1 MTILLIEDDAVEVL
15 KFNRSLVKLGETHE
29 LLEAYNGEIALDLL
43 AKNSQ
48 IDLILL
54 DLNMPKMNGFEFL
67 KQLRA
72 HTDLKYLPTVVLT
85 TSINRSDLKQTYS
98 IGVAG
103 YLVKPLKYDDYV
115 LKIATLLNYWK
126 QNELVKGLIN

>member
-1 MTILLIEDDAVEVL
+1 MTILLIEDDAVEIL
-15 KFNRSLVKLGETHE
+15 KFNRSLVKLGEAHE
-29 LLEAYNGEIALDLL
+29 LIEAHNGEIALGLL
-43 AKNSQ
+43 AEKSQ

-72 HTDLKYLPTVVLT
+72 HTDLKYIPTVVLT
-85 TSINRSDLKQTYS
+85 TSINRLDLKQAYS

-115 LKIATLLNYWK
+115 LKIAALLNYWK
-126 QNELVKGLIN
+126 QNELV

>member
-1 MTILLIEDDAVEVL
+1 MTILLIEDDAVEIL
-15 KFNRSLVKLGETHE
+15 KFNRSLVKLGEAHE
-29 LLEAYNGEIALDLL
+29 LIEAHNGEIALGLL
-43 AKNSQ
+43 AENSK

-85 TSINRSDLKQTYS
+85 TSINRSDLKQAYS

-126 QNELVKGLIN
+126 QNELVKGTH

>member
-1 MTILLIEDDAVEVL
+1 MTILLIEDDAVEIL
-15 KFNRSLVKLGETHE
+15 KFNRSLVKLGEVHE
-29 LLEAYNGEIALDLL
+29 LIEAHNGEIALGLL
-43 AKNSQ
+43 AENSQ

-72 HTDLKYLPTVVLT
+72 HTDLKYIPTVVLT
-85 TSINRSDLKQTYS
+85 TSINRSDLKQAYS

-115 LKIATLLNYWK
+115 LKITALLNYWK
-126 QNELVKGLIN
+126 QNELV

>member
-1 MTILLIEDDAVEVL
+1 MTILLIEDDAVEIL
-15 KFNRSLVKLGETHE
+15 KFNRSLVKLRETHE
-29 LLEAYNGEIALDLL
+29 LIEAHNGEIALDLL

-72 HTDLKYLPTVVLT
+72 HTDLKHLHTVVLT
-85 TSINRSDLKQTYS
+85 TSINRSDLKQAYS

-126 QNELVKGLIN
+126 QNELVKGPN

>member
-1 MTILLIEDDAVEVL
+1 MTILLIEDDTVEIL
-15 KFNRSLVKLGETHE
+15 KFNRSLVKLGEAHE
-29 LLEAYNGEIALDLL
+29 LIEAHNGEIALDLL
-43 AKNSQ
+43 AENSQ

-72 HTDLKYLPTVVLT
+72 HTDLKYIPTVVLT
-85 TSINRSDLKQTYS
+85 TSINRSDLKQAYS

-115 LKIATLLNYWK
+115 LKIAALLNYWK
-126 QNELVKGLIN
+126 QNELVKGPQ

>member
-1 MTILLIEDDAVEVL
+1 MTILLIEDDAVEIL
-15 KFNRSLVKLGETHE
+15 KFNRCLVKLGEAHE
-29 LLEAYNGEIALDLL
+29 LIGAHNGEIALGLL
-43 AKNSQ
+43 AENSQ

-72 HTDLKYLPTVVLT
+72 HTDLKHLPTVVLT
-85 TSINRSDLKQTYS
+85 TSINRSDLKQAYS

-126 QNELVKGLIN
+126 QNELVKGPN

>member
-15 KFNRSLVKLGETHE
+15 KFNRSLVKLRETHE
-29 LLEAYNGEIALDLL
+29 LIEAHNGEIALDLL

-85 TSINRSDLKQTYS
+85 TSINRSDLKQAYS

-126 QNELVKGLIN
+126 QNELVKGPN

>member
-1 MTILLIEDDAVEVL
+1 MTILLIEDDTVEIL
-15 KFNRSLVKLGETHE
+15 KFNRSLVKLGEAHE
-29 LLEAYNGEIALDLL
+29 LIEAHNGEIALDLL
-43 AKNSQ
+43 AENSQ

-72 HTDLKYLPTVVLT
+72 HTDLKYIPTVVLT
-85 TSINRSDLKQTYS
+85 TSINRSDLKQAYS

-115 LKIATLLNYWK
+115 LKIAALLNYWK
-126 QNELVKGLIN
+126 QNELVKSPQ

>member
-1 MTILLIEDDAVEVL
+1 MTILLIEDDAVEIL
-15 KFNRSLVKLGETHE
+15 KFNRSLVKLGEAHE
-29 LLEAYNGEIALDLL
+29 LIEAHNGEIALGLL
-43 AKNSQ
+43 AENSK

-85 TSINRSDLKQTYS
+85 TFINRSDLKQSYS

-126 QNELVKGLIN
+126 QNELVKGPN

>member
-1 MTILLIEDDAVEVL
+1 MTILLIEDDAIEIL
-15 KFNRSLVKLGETHE
+15 KFNRSLIKLREVHE
-29 LLEAYNGEIALDLL
+29 LIEAHNGENALDIL
-43 AKNSQ
+43 AENSQ

-54 DLNMPKMNGFEFL
+54 DLNMPKMNGLEFL

-72 HTDLKYLPTVVLT
+72 HTDLKYIPTVVIT
-85 TSINRSDLKQTYS
+85 TSINRSDLKQAYS

-126 QNELVKGLIN
+126 QNELVKGPN

>member
-1 MTILLIEDDAVEVL
+1 MTILLIEDDAVEIL
-15 KFNRSLVKLGETHE
+15 KFNRSLVKLGEAHE
-29 LLEAYNGEIALDLL
+29 LIEAHNGEIALGLL
-43 AKNSQ
+43 AENSQ

-54 DLNMPKMNGFEFL
+54 DLNMPKMNGLEFL

-85 TSINRSDLKQTYS
+85 TSINRSDLKQAYS

-126 QNELVKGLIN
+126 QNELVKGPQ

>member
-1 MTILLIEDDAVEVL
+1 MTILLIEDDAVEIL
-15 KFNRSLVKLGETHE
+15 KFNRSLVKLGEAHE
-29 LLEAYNGEIALDLL
+29 LIEAHNGEIALDLL
-43 AKNSQ
+43 AENSQ

-85 TSINRSDLKQTYS
+85 TSINRSDLKQAYS

-103 YLVKPLKYDDYV
+103 YLVKPLKYDDYMI
-115 LKIATLLNYWK
+115 KIAALLNYWK
-126 QNELVKGLIN
+126 QNELVKGPQ

>member
-1 MTILLIEDDAVEVL
+1 MTILFIEDDTVEIL
-15 KFNRSLVKLGETHE
+15 KFNRSLAKLGEVHE
-29 LLEAYNGEIALDLL
+29 LIEAHNGEIALDLL
-43 AKNSQ
+43 AENSQ

-72 HTDLKYLPTVVLT
+72 HTYLKYIPTVVLT
-85 TSINRSDLKQTYS
+85 TSINRSDLKQAYS

-115 LKIATLLNYWK
+115 LKIAALLNYWK
-126 QNELVKGLIN
+126 QNELVKGPQ